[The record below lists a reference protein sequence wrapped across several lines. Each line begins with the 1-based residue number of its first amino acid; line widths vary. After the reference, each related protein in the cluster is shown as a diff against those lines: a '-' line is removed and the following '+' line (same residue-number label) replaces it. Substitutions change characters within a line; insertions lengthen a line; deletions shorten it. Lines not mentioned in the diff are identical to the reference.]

1 MSEAQDL
8 LVATALQAAGHVP
21 WSVWRPLAS
30 AAGLGLGARPTAGLK
45 QWQRNVA
52 ALTGVEPDSGLTRAA
67 FTSWA
72 RNTVTSLQLG
82 HLSPTEIVDR
92 IVMDPEQEH
101 RLRSTAATRGV
112 VLALP
117 HMGSWDLAGA
127 WACAV
132 GMPVATV
139 AEELGRRQF
148 ALFVGARERLGFT
161 VYGHRDP
168 TVTEKLVAD
177 ARANKLVCLLVDRN
191 FSRGG
196 APVVWPGAEPV
207 PSTMPVGP
215 AHVACE
221 SGAMLMALSS
231 SFEGDRMRLHL
242 SEPIEPDPEA
252 ANRMRRYQ
260 PMMQRVC
267 DFFAQRIIDKPED
280 WHMLQPVFTGARG
293 AS

>member
-1 MSEAQDL
+1 MSEARDL
-8 LVATALQAAGHVP
+8 LVASALKGAGHVP
-21 WSVWRPLAS
+21 WSVWRPLAT
-30 AAGLGLGARPTAGLK
+30 AAALGLGARPNAALK

-52 ALTGVEPDSGLTRAA
+52 TLTGEQPDRHLTTAA

-82 HLSPTEIVDR
+82 HLSASEIVDR

-101 RLRSTAATRGV
+101 RLRSTAATRGA

-132 GMPVATV
+132 GMPVSTV
-139 AEELGRRQF
+139 AEELGRREF
-148 ALFVGARERLGFT
+148 ALFVEARERLGFT

-177 ARANKLVCLLVDRN
+177 ARAKKLVCLLADRN

-196 APVVWPGAEPV
+196 APVVWPGPTPV
-207 PSTMPVGP
+207 ATKMPVGP

-221 SGAMLMALSS
+221 SGSMLMALAAT
-231 SFEGDRMRLHL
+231 FEGDKLRLHL
-242 SEPIEPDPEA
+242 SDPIEPPADA
-252 ANRMRRYQ
+252 SNRLRRYQ
-260 PMMQRVC
+260 PMMQQVC
-267 DFFAQRIIDKPED
+267 DFFAETIVGHPQD
-280 WHMLQPVFTGARG
+280 WHMLQPIFPE
-293 AS
+293 

>member
-1 MSEAQDL
+1 MKRVPGDL
-8 LVATALQAAGHVP
+8 RDQLVAGSLQAAGRVP
-21 WSVWRPLAS
+21 WPVWRPMAGV
-30 AAGLGLGARPTAGLK
+30 AAGVLAARPNDAVR
-45 QWQRNVA
+45 QWQANVA
-52 ALTGVEPDSGLTRAA
+52 ALTGAVPDRALTARALS
-67 FTSWA
+67 SWA

-82 HLSPTEIVDR
+82 RLSARQIVDR

-139 AEELGRRQF
+139 AEELGRREF
-148 ALFVGARERLGFT
+148 ALFVRERERLGFT

-177 ARANKLVCLLVDRN
+177 SRANKLICLLVDRN

-196 APVVWPGAEPV
+196 APVLWPGPEPV
-207 PSTMPVGP
+207 PSRMPVGP

-221 SGAMLMALSS
+221 SGALLMGLSS
-231 SFEGDRMRLHL
+231 SFEGDRLRLQL
-242 SEPIEPDPEA
+242 SDPIEPDPA
-252 ANRMRRYQ
+252 APNRMRRYQ
-260 PMMQRVC
+260 AMMQQVC
-267 DFFAQRIIDKPED
+267 DFFADRVVERPED
-280 WHMLQPVFTGARG
+280 WHMLQPVFTP
-293 AS
+293 